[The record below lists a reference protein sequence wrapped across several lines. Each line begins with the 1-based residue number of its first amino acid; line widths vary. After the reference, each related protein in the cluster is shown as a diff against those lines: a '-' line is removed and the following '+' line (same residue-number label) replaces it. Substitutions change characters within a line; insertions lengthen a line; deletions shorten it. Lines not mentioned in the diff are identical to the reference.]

1 MELHIKKKKKEKKM
15 YIFMKEPKWPELPI
29 SLYSRMHANKT
40 QVKLEYQSQ
49 RDERIQENQSP
60 HLGRE
65 EGRNVFIILHKFY
78 FYADL
83 VIYISLFLKNIH

>member
-1 MELHIKKKKKEKKM
+1 M
-15 YIFMKEPKWPELPI
+15 YICMKEPKWPELPI